1 MVKREEL
8 TELAHNNPM
17 ALVDI
22 ILILQQRVEYL
33 ESQLKKNSSNSS
45 KPPSSD
51 GLKKPKPKNLRKSTR
66 RKTGGQPGH
75 SGHTLKR
82 MDNPDHIIP
91 LRVTSCTCGAHSSLT
106 DQPVLSYECR
116 QVFELPVPKL
126 EVIEYRAEIKRCP
139 ACGKTVHASFP
150 HNVKA
155 PAQYGQRFMSFLVYL
170 HHQQLL
176 PANRISQL
184 CCDLFGKHVS
194 EAMVFKATQ
203 NCYKHL
209 ENFVILVIKLLQNVP
224 ILHLDESGL
233 RVLEKLY
240 WLHSASTEY
249 LTFYGVHQ
257 KRGNEATNH
266 FNILPHFKCCAV
278 HDFWKPYLNY
288 NCDHGLCNAHHLRE
302 LKFLFEEQQQTWARE
317 MSDLLLNMKTFT
329 EKQKKG
335 SAQLTAAQKEPWLK
349 RYRAIV
355 AKGHAANPIIKQLN
369 TKPKRGRPKLTK
381 AQNFLRRLEDYESSV
396 LAFLHDLR
404 VPFTN
409 NLAEQD
415 IRMIKVR
422 QKISGCFRTFEGA
435 VKFARIRSYLSTVRK
450 NDLDILNSI
459 TNAMIGQPYIPQT
472 MLLFSPKIE

>member
-22 ILILQQRVEYL
+22 IQTLQQRVEYL

-51 GLKKPKPKNLRKSTR
+51 GLKKPKPKNLRKSNG
-66 RKTGGQPGH
+66 RKSGGQPGH
-75 SGHTLKR
+75 AGHTLKR
-82 MDNPDHIIP
+82 VDHPDQIIS
-91 LRVTSCTCGAHSSLT
+91 LRVTSCTCGAQSSLT
-106 DQPVLSYECR
+106 DLPVLNYECR

-126 EVIEYRAEIKRCP
+126 EVTEYRAEIKRCP
-139 ACGKTVHASFP
+139 ACGKTVKASFP
-150 HNVKA
+150 HKVKA
-155 PAQYGQRFMSFLVYL
+155 PAQYGPRFLAFLVYL

-184 CCDLFGKHVS
+184 CCDLFGQHVS
-194 EAMVFKATQ
+194 EAVLFKATQ

-209 ENFVILVIKLLQNVP
+209 ENFETLVIKLLQNVP
-224 ILHLDESGL
+224 TLHLDESGL
-233 RVLEKLY
+233 RVLGKLY
-240 WLHSASTEY
+240 WLHSASTEHV
-249 LTFYGVHQ
+249 TFYGVHQ
-257 KRGNEATNH
+257 KRGNDATNH
-266 FNILPHFKCCAV
+266 FNILPHFKGCAV

-288 NCDHGLCNAHHLRE
+288 DCDHGLCNAHHLRE
-302 LKFLFEEQQQTWARE
+302 LKFLFEEQQQTFASE
-317 MSDLLLNMKTFT
+317 MSDLLLDMKAFT
-329 EKQKKG
+329 EKQKKN
-335 SAQLTAAQKEPWLK
+335 STQLTPAQKEPWFK

-355 AKGHAANPIIKQLN
+355 AKGHAANPLIKQLN
-369 TKPKRGRPKLTK
+369 TKPKRGRQKRTK
-381 AQNFLRRLEDYESSV
+381 AQNFLRRIEDYESSV

-422 QKISGCFRTFEGA
+422 QKISGCFRTIEGA
-435 VKFARIRSYLSTVRK
+435 HYFARIRSFISTSRK
-450 NDLDILNSI
+450 NDFDILNSL
-459 TNAMIGQPYIPQT
+459 TNALIEQNYFQKP
-472 MLLFSPKIE
+472 LHLF

>member
-1 MVKREEL
+1 
-8 TELAHNNPM
+8 
-17 ALVDI
+17 
-22 ILILQQRVEYL
+22 
-33 ESQLKKNSSNSS
+33 
-45 KPPSSD
+45 
-51 GLKKPKPKNLRKSTR
+51 
-66 RKTGGQPGH
+66 
-75 SGHTLKR
+75 
-82 MDNPDHIIP
+82 
-91 LRVTSCTCGAHSSLT
+91 
-106 DQPVLSYECR
+106 VLSYECR

-209 ENFVILVIKLLQNVP
+209 ENFVILVIKLLQNLP

-278 HDFWKPYLNY
+278 H
-288 NCDHGLCNAHHLRE
+288 
-302 LKFLFEEQQQTWARE
+302 
-317 MSDLLLNMKTFT
+317 
-329 EKQKKG
+329 
-335 SAQLTAAQKEPWLK
+335 
-349 RYRAIV
+349 V
-355 AKGHAANPIIKQLN
+355 IKQLN

>member
-278 HDFWKPYLNY
+278 H
-288 NCDHGLCNAHHLRE
+288 
-302 LKFLFEEQQQTWARE
+302 
-317 MSDLLLNMKTFT
+317 
-329 EKQKKG
+329 
-335 SAQLTAAQKEPWLK
+335 
-349 RYRAIV
+349 V
-355 AKGHAANPIIKQLN
+355 IKQLN

>member
-1 MVKREEL
+1 MVTREEL
-8 TELAHNNPM
+8 TVLAYNNPM

-22 ILILQQRVEYL
+22 LLSLQQRVEYL

-51 GLKKPKPKNLRKSTR
+51 GLKKPKPKNLRKSDG
-66 RKTGGQPGH
+66 RKSGGQPGH

-82 MDNPDHIIP
+82 VDHPDQIIP
-91 LRVTSCTCGAHSSLT
+91 LRVTSCTCGTQSSLA
-106 DQPVLSYECR
+106 DIPVLKHECR

-139 ACGKTVHASFP
+139 VCGKTVKASFP

-155 PAQYGQRFMSFLVYL
+155 PAQYGQHLLSFLVYL

-176 PANRISQL
+176 PVNRISQL
-184 CCDLFGKHVS
+184 CRDLFGQHVS
-194 EAMVFKATQ
+194 EAVLFKATH
-203 NCYKHL
+203 NCYKQL
-209 ENFVILVIKLLQNVP
+209 DNFETHIIKSLQNAP
-224 ILHLDESGL
+224 ALHVDESGL
-233 RVLEKLY
+233 RVSGKLH
-240 WLHSASTEY
+240 WLHSASTEHV
-249 LTFYGVHQ
+249 TFYGVHQ
-257 KRGNEATNH
+257 KRGNDATNH
-266 FNILPHFKCCAV
+266 FNILPHFKGCAV

-288 NCDHGLCNAHHLRE
+288 DCDHGLCNAHHLRE
-302 LKFLFEEQQQTWARE
+302 LKFLFEEQQQTWASE
-317 MSDLLLNMKTFT
+317 MSTLLLEMKVFT

-355 AKGHAANPIIKQLN
+355 AKGHAANQLIKQLN
-369 TKPKRGRPKLTK
+369 IKPKRGRQKRTK
-381 AQNFLRRLEDYESSV
+381 TQNFLRRIEDYESSV

-450 NDLDILNSI
+450 NDIDILNSI
-459 TNAMIGQPYIPQT
+459 KNAMIGQPYIPQT
-472 MLLFSPKIE
+472 MPLL

>member
-8 TELAHNNPM
+8 TELAQNNPM
-17 ALVDI
+17 VLVDI
-22 ILILQQRVEYL
+22 ILTLQQRVEYL
-33 ESQLKKNSSNSS
+33 ESQLKKNSRNSS

-51 GLKKPKPKNLRKSTR
+51 GLKKPKPKNLRKSNG
-66 RKTGGQPGH
+66 RKSGGQPGH
-75 SGHTLKR
+75 AGHTLKR
-82 MDNPDHIIP
+82 VDHPDQIIP
-91 LRVTSCTCGAHSSLT
+91 LMVTSCTCGAQSSLT
-106 DQPVLSYECR
+106 DLPVLKYEYR

-126 EVIEYRAEIKRCP
+126 EVTEYRAEIKRCP
-139 ACGKTVHASFP
+139 ACGKTVKASFP

-155 PAQYGQRFMSFLVYL
+155 PAQYGPRFQAFLVYL

-184 CCDLFGKHVS
+184 CCDLFRQHVS
-194 EAMVFKATQ
+194 EAVLFKATQ

-209 ENFVILVIKLLQNVP
+209 ENFETQIIKLLQNVLV
-224 ILHLDESGL
+224 LHVDESGS
-233 RVLEKLY
+233 RVFGKLH
-240 WLHSASTEY
+240 WLHSASTEH

-257 KRGNEATNH
+257 KRGNDATNQ
-266 FNILPHFKCCAV
+266 FNILPHFKGCAV

-288 NCDHGLCNAHHLRE
+288 DCDHGLCNAHHLRE
-302 LKFLFEEQQQTWARE
+302 LKFLFEEQHQTWARE
-317 MSDLLLNMKTFT
+317 MSDLLLDMKAFT
-329 EKQKKG
+329 EKLKKG

-355 AKGHAANPIIKQLN
+355 AKGHADNPIIKQLN
-369 TKPKRGRPKLTK
+369 AKPKRGRPKLTK

-396 LAFLHDLR
+396 LAFLHNLR

-422 QKISGCFRTFEGA
+422 QKISGCFRTIEGA
-435 VKFARIRSYLSTVRK
+435 HYFARIRSFLSTSRK
-450 NDLDILNSI
+450 NDFDLLNSI
-459 TNAMIGQPYIPQT
+459 TNAMIGQPYITQPQS
-472 MLLFSPKIE
+472 LF

>member
-8 TELAHNNPM
+8 TELAQNNPL

-22 ILILQQRVEYL
+22 ILTLQQRVEYL
-33 ESQLKKNSSNSS
+33 ESHLKKNSSNSS

-66 RKTGGQPGH
+66 RKPGGQPGH
-75 SGHTLKR
+75 AGHTLKR
-82 MDNPDHIIP
+82 VDHPDQIIP
-91 LRVTSCTCGAHSSLT
+91 LRVTSCTCCAQSSLT
-106 DQPVLSYECR
+106 DLPVLNYECR

-126 EVIEYRAEIKRCP
+126 EVTEYRAEIKRCP
-139 ACGKTVHASFP
+139 ACGKTVKASFP

-155 PAQYGQRFMSFLVYL
+155 PAQYGPRFLAFLVYL

-184 CCDLFGKHVS
+184 CCDLFGQHVS
-194 EAMVFKATQ
+194 EAVLFKATQ
-203 NCYKHL
+203 NCYKQL
-209 ENFVILVIKLLQNVP
+209 ENFETQVIKLLQNVP
-224 ILHLDESGL
+224 VLHVDESGS
-233 RVLEKLY
+233 RVFGKLH
-240 WLHSASTEY
+240 WLHSASTEH

-257 KRGNEATNH
+257 KRGNDATNH
-266 FNILPHFKCCAV
+266 FNILPHFKGCAV

-288 NCDHGLCNAHHLRE
+288 DCDHGLCNAHHLRE
-302 LKFLFEEQQQTWARE
+302 LKFLFEEQHQTWARE
-317 MSDLLLNMKTFT
+317 MSDLLLDMKAFT
-329 EKQKKG
+329 EKPKKG

-415 IRMIKVR
+415 IRMIKIR
-422 QKISGCFRTFEGA
+422 QKISGCFRTIEGA
-435 VKFARIRSYLSTVRK
+435 HYFARIRSFLSTARK
-450 NDLDILNSI
+450 NDFDLLNSI
-459 TNAMIGQPYIPQT
+459 TNAMIGQPYISQP
-472 MLLFSPKIE
+472 LSLF

>member
-1 MVKREEL
+1 M
-8 TELAHNNPM
+8 
-17 ALVDI
+17 
-22 ILILQQRVEYL
+22 
-33 ESQLKKNSSNSS
+33 
-45 KPPSSD
+45 
-51 GLKKPKPKNLRKSTR
+51 
-66 RKTGGQPGH
+66 
-75 SGHTLKR
+75 
-82 MDNPDHIIP
+82 
-91 LRVTSCTCGAHSSLT
+91 
-106 DQPVLSYECR
+106 LSYECR

-209 ENFVILVIKLLQNVP
+209 ENF
-224 ILHLDESGL
+224 
-233 RVLEKLY
+233 
-240 WLHSASTEY
+240 
-249 LTFYGVHQ
+249 
-257 KRGNEATNH
+257 
-266 FNILPHFKCCAV
+266 
-278 HDFWKPYLNY
+278 LNY

-335 SAQLTAAQKEPWLK
+335 SAQLTATQKEPWLK